1 MGKVAVND
9 VQLPETNGEEAWDSS
24 RAEGI
29 GAVDPEGF
37 KVSAVLG

>member
-1 MGKVAVND
+1 MRKVVVND
-9 VQLPETNGEEAWDSS
+9 VQFPETNNEEAWDSG